1 MKIMCS
7 RARRLKIAISIYN
20 PARGLGSDHC
30 AEKDSG
36 SRVRGSGSGYPVF
49 GKALKGAK
57 GNLAVTSK

>member
-1 MKIMCS
+1 MKITCS
-7 RARRLKIAISIYN
+7 RARQLKITISIYS
-20 PARGLGSDHC
+20 PARGLRPDHR

>member
-1 MKIMCS
+1 MCS
-7 RARRLKIAISIYN
+7 RARQLKIADSVYS
-20 PARGLGSDHC
+20 PARGLRPDHC
-30 AEKDSG
+30 VEKDSG